1 MDSPARPSGYPLPS
15 HRSWWGRTPGRA
27 HQPQRSQG
35 STDPLADHRMQPHDA
50 RLFRRQRT
58 WLQEDRLGNSDLAE
72 IVQISGPTEGPEMIR
87 GECEL
92 LPELDGVIGQ
102 PFTVPMG

>member
-1 MDSPARPSGYPLPS
+1 MVVANDRKD
-15 HRSWWGRTPGRA
+15 
-27 HQPQRSQG
+27 QPQRSQG

-87 GECEL
+87 GEAEL